1 MSGAQCISTHTP
13 SRGGDGGAGWRFGK
27 PNCSRA
33 ASICG
38 IKPVV
43 ISSAQ
48 TVSARHYLVSASLT
62 GSFSSRERTQGV
74 TSVIQKPESAPAR
87 RVMTSRSVRH
97 AGSEIVAT

>member
-62 GSFSSRERTQGV
+62 ERTQGV